1 MDFID
6 HSTAAMA
13 VFNLTLLKND
23 EIEAKRL
30 VDYPYTL
37 GWCNEN
43 FESFN
48 STEAPEKIQV
58 CTTLIHGHMKTKKF
72 NH

>member
-30 VDYPYTL
+30 VDYPYTQMVGIL
-37 GWCNEN
+37 PVNKNE
-43 FESFN
+43 
-48 STEAPEKIQV
+48 
-58 CTTLIHGHMKTKKF
+58 
-72 NH
+72 